1 PVVAEFFKLKPQSDE
16 QPLDLPTGC
25 NVARDLHI
33 ISRDDE
39 GGNLVSGYEVFNRS
53 LVLSE
58 RVAQIR
64 WRGRPGALPQEH
76 TVFRFQPLKQ
86 MRHLSLTLGH
96 LLAIAACR
104 ENGAARAFL
113 LLNVRLR
120 AVPAQ
125 ILDQLQEPRASAC
138 LATNLAPGATF
149 RMLGVAR
156 EQFS

>member
-1 PVVAEFFKLKPQSDE
+1 MQHSVGDNDQAVTGNHQFERLEDRLVQSQQAFVDGMLELLGVRLDVAPVVAEFFKLKPQSDE

-64 WRGRPGALPQEH
+64 WRGRPGAQLQEH
-76 TVFRFQPLKQ
+76 TVFRL
-86 MRHLSLTLGH
+86 
-96 LLAIAACR
+96 
-104 ENGAARAFL
+104 
-113 LLNVRLR
+113 
-120 AVPAQ
+120 
-125 ILDQLQEPRASAC
+125 
-138 LATNLAPGATF
+138 
-149 RMLGVAR
+149 
-156 EQFS
+156 